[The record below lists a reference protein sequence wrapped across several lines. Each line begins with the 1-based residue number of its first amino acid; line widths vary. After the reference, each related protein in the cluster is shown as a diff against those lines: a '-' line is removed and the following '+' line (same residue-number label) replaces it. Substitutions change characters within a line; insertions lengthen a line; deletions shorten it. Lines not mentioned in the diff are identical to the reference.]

1 MEPQRRSGRRRG
13 LTAVIQKVLT
23 IDSGELMNSGLTR
36 KIVFG
41 LFAFLSLVLPAI
53 LRAQTAF
60 GTLRGQITDPS
71 SAVVTDAVVLLT
83 TPSGGSIDTTTSK
96 EGFYEFKALAP
107 GKYAVKVVAPGFA
120 VFTRENVEIAAGQ
133 VQKLN
138 IALAIEEQKQKV
150 EVNDSPTNV
159 NVNPDNNAGMVVL
172 KGKDLEALSDDPD
185 ELQSDLQA
193 LAGPSAG
200 PNGGQIYID
209 GFTGG
214 TLPPKASIREIRINQ
229 NPFSAEYD
237 KLGYGRIEIFTKP
250 GTDQWHTDLYLSG
263 NTSAINSRSPFEV
276 STNGVSLPGYDSTL
290 FSGNVGGP
298 LGKKA
303 SIFFNIE
310 RRDIHEISIVSAKI
324 LDPNFNVIDF
334 TDAVPDPRTRTNLSP
349 RLDYQ
354 IGKNNTLTVR
364 YQYEHENQTN
374 NGIGQFNLPSL
385 GFNQINTE
393 HNIQVS
399 DTQIISAK
407 TINETRF
414 RFNRETSDQTPLS
427 TAPTISVQG
436 AFTSGGNS
444 NGLSTDTLDR
454 YEFQNYT
461 SMTLGKHFLKF
472 GIRVRDNRDV
482 NAALSNF
489 NGNFNFGLRQNPA
502 CPPNSPPSACPKITG
517 IQAYG
522 LTLQGLAQGLTLP
535 AIIAVGGGASQ
546 YSITTGT
553 ARAEVNYIDAG
564 PYVQDDWRI
573 RRNVTLSFGLRFET
587 QDNIGDHADFAP
599 RLGLAWG
606 IGGGGK
612 NGAPKTV
619 LRAGY
624 GIFHDRFTYDLVL
637 QQERLNGTI
646 QQQFTFANPN
656 FFLDTSGKA
665 PSLSVLLSTQQPA
678 AIAPTIYRPN
688 PNLRTPYTMQ
698 TGLSLERQL
707 TKYANLAVT
716 YLTSRGA
723 HQFFTE
729 NINPPICTAF
739 PCDPAANPHVLGTP
753 DNIYQYQSEG
763 VFKQNQ
769 LIVNTSVRMGSKLS
783 LFGYYTLNYANSDT
797 SGAGSF
803 PSAFNDISLD
813 YGRASFDVRH
823 RVFVGGTI
831 GLPYAFRLSPLLVAS
846 SGIPFTVTTG
856 QDLNGDSI
864 FNDRPAFASGKS
876 IPTNVVTN
884 QFGSFDLVPQ
894 PGEPIVPVN
903 SFTGSSRF
911 SLNLRVSKSF
921 GFGKK
926 AEKPSTDLG
935 GPGAGGTFGR
945 GPGGDRRGGGPGGGG
960 RGMGGMDAGGA
971 SHRYTLTFGVSV
983 RNIFNNVNLDTPIG
997 NLSSP
1002 LFGESN
1008 ALARGP
1014 FSGLPG
1020 NRRLDLQMTFSF

>member
-1 MEPQRRSGRRRG
+1 
-13 LTAVIQKVLT
+13 
-23 IDSGELMNSGLTR
+23 MNSGLFR
-36 KIVFG
+36 KILFG
-41 LFAFLSLVLPAI
+41 LFSFIGVFSAPAG

-71 SAVVTDAVVLLT
+71 GAVVTDASVLLT
-83 TPSGGSIDTTTSK
+83 MPSGGSLDTTTNK
-96 EGFYEFKALAP
+96 EGWYEFKALAP
-107 GKYAVKVVAPGFA
+107 GKYTVKIVALGFA

-133 VQKLN
+133 ARGLN
-138 IALAIEEQKQKV
+138 VALTIEEQKQKV
-150 EVNDSPTNV
+150 EVNDSPTNLD
-159 NVNPDNNAGMVVL
+159 VNPENNAGMVVL

-185 ELQSDLQA
+185 ELQADLQA

-250 GTDQWHTDLYLSG
+250 GTDQWHADLYISG
-263 NTSAINSRSPFEV
+263 NTSAFNSRNPFEV
-276 STNGVSLPGYDSTL
+276 STNGTPLPGYDSTL

-334 TDAVPDPRTRTNLSP
+334 SDAVPNPRTRTNLSP

-374 NGIGQFNLPSL
+374 DGIGPFNLASA
-385 GFNQINTE
+385 GFNLINTE

-414 RFNRETSDQTPLS
+414 RFNRETSDQTPQS

-436 AFTSGGNS
+436 AFTSGGNG
-444 NGLSTDTLDR
+444 NGRSTDTLDR

-461 SMTLGKHFLKF
+461 SMALGKHFLKF

-502 CPPNSPPSACPKITG
+502 CLPNGPASACPKIAG
-517 IQAYG
+517 IRAYQ

-553 ARAEVNYIDAG
+553 ASAEVNYIDAG

-573 RRNVTLSFGLRFET
+573 RRNVTLSFGLRFES

-612 NGAPKTV
+612 NGSPKTV

-624 GIFHDRFTYDLVL
+624 GIFYDRFTYDLIL
-637 QQERLNGTI
+637 QQERLNGAI

-656 FFLDTSGKA
+656 FFLDPSGKA
-665 PSLSVLLSTQQPA
+665 PPLSVLLNTQQPA

-716 YLTSRGA
+716 YLTSRGV

-729 NINPPICTAF
+729 NINPPLCTAF
-739 PCDPAANPHVLGTP
+739 PCDPAANPHVLGSP

-769 LIVNTSVRMGSKLS
+769 FIVNTSVRMGSKLS

-813 YGRASFDVRH
+813 YGHASFDVRH

-831 GLPYAFRLSPLLVAS
+831 GLPYSFRLSPFLVAS
-846 SGIPFTVTTG
+846 SGIPFTLTTG
-856 QDLNGDSI
+856 QDVNGDSI
-864 FNDRPAFASGKS
+864 FNDRPAFTSSKS
-876 IPTNVVTN
+876 IPTNVITN
-884 QFGSFDLVPQ
+884 RFGSFDLVPQ
-894 PGEPIVPVN
+894 PGETLVPMN
-903 SFTGSSRF
+903 SLTSAGRF

-926 AEKPSTDLG
+926 AEKPSSDVG

-960 RGMGGMDAGGA
+960 RGMGALDSGGTN
-971 SHRYTLTFGVSV
+971 HRYNLTLSVSA
-983 RNIFNNVNLDTPIG
+983 RNIFNNVNLATPIG

-1008 ALARGP
+1008 ELARGP
-1014 FSGLPG
+1014 FSGFPG

>member
-1 MEPQRRSGRRRG
+1 MNLHPGEVMNFG
-13 LTAVIQKVLT
+13 LI
-23 IDSGELMNSGLTR
+23 R
-36 KIVFG
+36 KMVFG
-41 LFAFLSLVLPAI
+41 SFIFLELFSATASLP
-53 LRAQTAF
+53 AQTAF

-71 SAVVTDAVVLLT
+71 GAAVTDAAVLLT
-83 TPSGGSIDTTTSK
+83 IPSGESTDTTTNK

-107 GKYAVKVVAPGFA
+107 GKYVVKVVAPGFA
-120 VFTRENVEIAAGQ
+120 VFAKEDVEIAAGQ
-133 VQKLN
+133 TQKLN
-138 IALAIEEQKQKV
+138 IALVIEEQKQKV

-159 NVNPDNNAGMVVL
+159 DVNPDNNAGMVVL

-185 ELQSDLQA
+185 ELQSDLQS

-237 KLGYGRIEIFTKP
+237 RLGYGRIEIFTKP
-250 GTDQWHTDLYLSG
+250 GTDQWHTDLYISG
-263 NTSAINSRSPFEV
+263 NTSAFNSRNPFEV
-276 STNGVSLPGYDSTL
+276 STNGASLPGYDSAQ

-298 LGKKA
+298 LSKKA

-334 TDAVPDPRTRTNLSP
+334 SDAVPNPRTRTNLSP

-354 IGKNNTLTVR
+354 LGKNNTLTVR
-364 YQYEHENQTN
+364 YQYERENETN
-374 NGIGQFNLPSL
+374 NGIGQFNLASL
-385 GFNQINTE
+385 GFNQLNTE

-399 DTQIISAK
+399 DTQIVSAK

-414 RFNRETSDQTPLS
+414 RFNRETSDQTPQS

-436 AFTSGGNS
+436 AFTNGGDS
-444 NGLSTDTLDR
+444 NGVSADTLTR

-461 SMTLGKHFLKF
+461 SMALGKHFLKF
-472 GIRVRDNRDV
+472 GARLRDNRDV
-482 NAALSNF
+482 NAALSDF
-489 NGNFNFGLRQNPA
+489 NGSFNFGLRQNPA
-502 CPPNSPPSACPKITG
+502 CPPNSTPSACPKITG
-517 IQAYG
+517 IQAYQ
-522 LTLQGLAQGLTLP
+522 LTLRGLAQGLKLP
-535 AIIAVGGGASQ
+535 AILAEGGGASQ
-546 YSITTGT
+546 YTITTGT

-564 PYVQDDWRI
+564 LYVQDDWRI
-573 RRNVTLSFGLRFET
+573 RRNVTLSYGLRFES

-612 NGAPKTV
+612 NGSPKTV

-624 GIFHDRFTYDLVL
+624 GMFYDRFTYDLVL

-656 FFLDTSGKA
+656 FFLDKNGNA
-665 PSLSVLLSTQQPA
+665 PPLSVLQGTQQPA
-678 AIAPTIYRPN
+678 AIAPTVYRSN

-707 TKYANLAVT
+707 SKYANLAIT
-716 YLTSRGA
+716 YLTSRGV

-729 NINPPICTAF
+729 NINSPVCTTF
-739 PCDPAANPHVLGTP
+739 PCDPAANPHVLGSP

-769 LIVNTSVRMGSKLS
+769 LIINTSVRMGSKLS

-823 RVFVGGTI
+823 RIFVGGTI
-831 GLPYAFRLSPLLVAS
+831 GLPYSFRLSPFLVAS
-846 SGIPFTVTTG
+846 SGIPFTLNTG
-856 QDLNGDSI
+856 QDVNGDSI
-864 FNDRPAFASGKS
+864 FNDRPALASSHS
-876 IPTNVVTN
+876 IPANVVTN
-884 QFGSFDLVPQ
+884 RFGSFDLVPQ
-894 PGEPIVPVN
+894 PGETLVPVN
-903 SFTGSSRF
+903 SLTSAGRF
-911 SLNLRVSKSF
+911 SLNLRLSKSV

-926 AEKPSTDLG
+926 AEKPSTDVG
-935 GPGAGGTFGR
+935 GMGGGGTFGR

-960 RGMGGMDAGGA
+960 RGMGGGDSGGTN
-971 SHRYTLTFGVSV
+971 HRYNLTFSVSA
-983 RNIFNNVNLDTPIG
+983 RNLFNNVNLATPIG

-1002 LFGESN
+1002 LFGQSN
-1008 ALARGP
+1008 AIAGGP
-1014 FSGLPG
+1014 YSGFPG

>member
-1 MEPQRRSGRRRG
+1 
-13 LTAVIQKVLT
+13 
-23 IDSGELMNSGLTR
+23 MNSGLFR
-36 KIVFG
+36 KILFG
-41 LFAFLSLVLPAI
+41 LFIFMGIFCASAG
-53 LRAQTAF
+53 LRAQTLF
-60 GTLRGQITDPS
+60 GALHGLVTDPS
-71 SAVVTDAVVLLT
+71 GAVVTDAVVLLT
-83 TPSGGSIDTTTSK
+83 MPSGESLDTTTNK
-96 EGFYEFKALAP
+96 EGWYEFKALAT
-107 GKYAVKVVAPGFA
+107 GRYTVKIVAPGFA
-120 VFTRENVEIAAGQ
+120 AFTRENVEIAAGQ
-133 VQKLN
+133 VRGLN
-138 IALAIEEQKQKV
+138 VALTIEEQKQKV
-150 EVNDSPTNV
+150 EVNDSPTNLD
-159 NVNPDNNAGMVVL
+159 VNPANNAGMVVL
-172 KGKDLEALSDDPD
+172 NGKDLEALSDDPD

-250 GTDQWHTDLYLSG
+250 GTDQWHGDLYLSG
-263 NTSAINSRSPFEV
+263 NTSAFNSRNPFEV
-276 STNGVSLPGYDSTL
+276 STNGAPLPGYDSRQI
-290 FSGNVGGP
+290 SGNVGGP
-298 LGKKA
+298 LSKKA

-310 RRDIHEISIVSAKI
+310 RRDIHELSIVSAKI
-324 LDPNFNVIDF
+324 LDPNFNVIGF
-334 TDAVPDPRTRTNLSP
+334 SDAVPNPRTRTNLSP

-354 IGKNNTLTVR
+354 LGKNNTLTVR
-364 YQYEHENQTN
+364 YQYERENETN
-374 NGIGQFNLPSL
+374 NGIGQFNLASL
-385 GFNQINTE
+385 GFNQLNTE
-393 HNIQVS
+393 HNIQAS
-399 DTQIISAK
+399 DTQIISPK

-414 RFNRETSDQTPLS
+414 RFIRETSDQTPQS

-436 AFTSGGNS
+436 AFTGGGNS
-444 NGLSTDTLDR
+444 KGVSLDTLDR

-461 SMTLGKHFLKF
+461 SMALGKHFLKF

-482 NAALSNF
+482 NTALSNF
-489 NGNFNFGLRQNPA
+489 NGNFNFGLRQNPT
-502 CPPNSPPSACPKITG
+502 CPPNSAPPACPKITG
-517 IQAYG
+517 IQAYA

-535 AIIAVGGGASQ
+535 AIIAEGGGASQ
-546 YSITTGT
+546 YSIITGT

-564 PYVQDDWRI
+564 LYVQDDWRI
-573 RRNVTLSFGLRFET
+573 KPDITLSYGLRFES

-606 IGGGGK
+606 IGGSGK
-612 NGAPKTV
+612 NGSPKTV

-624 GIFHDRFTYDLVL
+624 GIFYDRFAYDLFL

-656 FFLDTSGKA
+656 FFLDPSGKA
-665 PSLSVLLSTQQPA
+665 PPLSVLLSTQQPA

-716 YLTSRGA
+716 YLTSRGV

-729 NINPPICTAF
+729 NVNPPICTAF
-739 PCDPAANPHVLGTP
+739 PCDPAANPHVLGSP
-753 DNIYQYQSEG
+753 DNIYRYQSEG

-769 LIVNTSVRMGSKLS
+769 FIINTSLRMGSKLS

-813 YGRASFDVRH
+813 YGRASFDIRH

-831 GLPYAFRLSPLLVAS
+831 GLPYSFRLSPFLLAS
-846 SGIPFTVTTG
+846 SGIPFTLTTG
-856 QDLNGDSI
+856 QDVNGDSI
-864 FNDRPAFASGKS
+864 FNDRPTLASSRS
-876 IPTNVVTN
+876 IPTNVITN
-884 QFGSFDLVPQ
+884 RFGSFDLVPQ
-894 PGEPIVPVN
+894 PGETLVPVN
-903 SFTGSSRF
+903 SLTSAGRF

-926 AEKPSTDLG
+926 AEKPSSDVES
-935 GPGAGGTFGR
+935 PGAGVNFGR
-945 GPGGDRRGGGPGGGG
+945 GPGGDRRGGGLGGGG
-960 RGMGGMDAGGA
+960 RSMGGRDGGGTN
-971 SHRYTLTFGVSV
+971 HRYNLTFGVSA
-983 RNIFNNVNLDTPIG
+983 RNIFNNVNLATPIG

-1002 LFGESN
+1002 LFGQSN
-1008 ALARGP
+1008 AIAGGP

>member
-1 MEPQRRSGRRRG
+1 MRPG
-13 LTAVIQKVLT
+13 LF
-23 IDSGELMNSGLTR
+23 R
-36 KIVFG
+36 KIAFG
-41 LFAFLSLVLPAI
+41 LFAFLGLFPAPASLH
-53 LRAQTAF
+53 AQTAF
-60 GTLRGQITDPS
+60 GILRGQITDPS
-71 SAVVTDAVVLLT
+71 GALVTDAAVLLT
-83 TPSGGSIDTTTSK
+83 TPSGESIDTTTNK
-96 EGFYEFKALAP
+96 EGFYEFKALPP
-107 GKYAVKVVAPGFA
+107 GNYTVKVVAPGFA
-120 VFTRENVEIAAGQ
+120 VFTKESFEIAAGQ

-138 IALAIEEQKQKV
+138 FALTIEEQKQKV
-150 EVNDSPTNV
+150 EVNDSPTNID
-159 NVNPDNNAGMVVL
+159 VNPQNNAGMVVL

-237 KLGYGRIEIFTKP
+237 RLGYGRIEIFTKP
-250 GTDQWHTDLYLSG
+250 GTDQWHTDLYISG
-263 NTSAINSRSPFEV
+263 NTSAFNSRNPFEV
-276 STNGVSLPGYDSTL
+276 STNGGSLPGYDSTQ

-298 LGKKA
+298 LSKKA

-310 RRDIHEISIVSAKI
+310 RRDIHELSIVSAKI
-324 LDPNFNVIDF
+324 LDPSFNVIDF
-334 TDAVPDPRTRTNLSP
+334 SDAVPNPRTRTNLSP

-354 IGKNNTLTVR
+354 LSKNNTLTVR
-364 YQYEHENQTN
+364 YQYERENETN
-374 NGIGQFNLPSL
+374 NGVGQFNLASL
-385 GFNQINTE
+385 GFNQLNTE

-399 DTQIISAK
+399 DTQIVSAK

-414 RFNRETSDQTPLS
+414 RFNRETSNQTPQS

-461 SMTLGKHFLKF
+461 SMALGKHFLKF

-489 NGNFNFGLRQNPA
+489 NGNFNFGLRQNPT
-502 CPPNSPPSACPKITG
+502 CPQNSTPSACPKITG
-517 IQAYG
+517 IQAYQ
-522 LTLQGLAQGLTLP
+522 LTLQGLAQGLTIP
-535 AIIAVGGGASQ
+535 AILAEGGGASQ

-553 ARAEVNYIDAG
+553 AGAEVNYIDAG
-564 PYVQDDWRI
+564 LYVQDDWRI
-573 RRNVTLSFGLRFET
+573 KPNVTLSYGLRLES

-606 IGGGGK
+606 IGGGK
-612 NGAPKTV
+612 NSSPKTV

-624 GIFHDRFTYDLVL
+624 GMFYDRFTYDLVL

-646 QQQFTFANPN
+646 QQRFTFANPG
-656 FFLDTSGKA
+656 FFLDKNGNT
-665 PSLSVLLSTQQPA
+665 PPLSVLLNTLQPA
-678 AIAPTIYRPN
+678 AIAPTVYRPN

-716 YLTSRGA
+716 YLTSRGV

-739 PCDPAANPHVLGTP
+739 PCDPAANPHVLGIP

-763 VFKQNQ
+763 IFKQNQ
-769 LIVNTSVRMGSKLS
+769 LIMNTSVRMGSKLS

-823 RVFVGGTI
+823 RIFVGGTI
-831 GLPYAFRLSPLLVAS
+831 GLPHAFRLSPFLVAS
-846 SGIPFTVTTG
+846 SGIPFTLTTG

-864 FNDRPAFASGKS
+864 FNDRPAFASGQS
-876 IPTNVVTN
+876 IPTNVATN
-884 QFGSFDLVPQ
+884 RFGSFDLVPQ
-894 PGEPIVPVN
+894 PGETLVPVN
-903 SFTGSSRF
+903 SLTSAGRF
-911 SLNLRVSKSF
+911 SLNLRLSKSL

-926 AEKPSTDLG
+926 AEKPSADIG
-935 GPGAGGTFGR
+935 GPAGGGTFGR
-945 GPGGDRRGGGPGGGG
+945 GPGGDRRGGRPGGGG
-960 RGMGGMDAGGA
+960 RGLGGGGD
-971 SHRYTLTFGVSV
+971 SGGNNHRYNLTFSISA
-983 RNIFNNVNLDTPIG
+983 RNIFNNVNLATPIG

-1002 LFGESN
+1002 LFGQSN
-1008 ALARGP
+1008 ALAGGP
-1014 FSGLPG
+1014 YSGFPG

>member
-1 MEPQRRSGRRRG
+1 
-13 LTAVIQKVLT
+13 
-23 IDSGELMNSGLTR
+23 MNSGPTR
-36 KIVFG
+36 KIVLG
-41 LFAFLSLVLPAI
+41 LFAFVGLVLTPAI
-53 LRAQTAF
+53 LLAQTDF
-60 GTLRGQITDPS
+60 GTLRGQIVDPS
-71 SAVVTDAVVLLT
+71 GAVVTDAVVLLT
-83 TPSGGSIDTTTSK
+83 TPSGGSIDATTNK
-96 EGFYEFKALAP
+96 EGFYEFRALAP
-107 GKYAVKVVAPGFA
+107 GKYTVKAVAPGFA
-120 VFTRENVEIAAGQ
+120 VFTKESVEITAGQ

-138 IALAIEEQKQKV
+138 VALTIEEQKQKV

-159 NVNPDNNAGMVVL
+159 SVSPENNAGMVVL

-185 ELQSDLQA
+185 ELQADLQA

-250 GTDQWHTDLYLSG
+250 GTDQWHGEAYLSG
-263 NTSAINSRSPFEV
+263 NSSAFNSRNPFET
-276 STNGVSLPGYDSTL
+276 SSNGAPLPGYDSTQ
-290 FSGNVGGP
+290 FSGNLGGP
-298 LGKKA
+298 LSKKA
-303 SIFFNIE
+303 SFFFNIE
-310 RRDIHEISIVSAKI
+310 HRNIHDLSIISAKV

-334 TDAVPDPRTRTNLSP
+334 SDAVPNPRTRTNLSP

-364 YQYEHENQTN
+364 YQYERENETN

-385 GFNQINTE
+385 AFNQLNTE
-393 HNIQVS
+393 NNIQVS

-414 RFNRETSDQTPLS
+414 RFNRETSDQTPQS

-436 AFTSGGNS
+436 AFTSGGSS
-444 NGLSTDTLDR
+444 NGVSSDALDR

-461 SMTLGKHFLKF
+461 SMVLGKHFLKF
-472 GIRVRDNRDV
+472 GIRVRDTKDV
-482 NAALSNF
+482 NSAMSNF
-489 NGNFNFGLRQNPA
+489 NGNFNFGLRQNPTCSA
-502 CPPNSPPSACPKITG
+502 NSTPASCPKITG
-517 IQAYG
+517 IQAYQI
-522 LTLQGLAQGLTLP
+522 TEQGLAQGLTLP
-535 AIIAVGGGASQ
+535 AIITQGGGASQ

-573 RRNVTLSFGLRFET
+573 RQNVTLSYGVRFES
-587 QDNIGDHADFAP
+587 QNNIGDHADFAP

-612 NGAPKTV
+612 GGSPKTV

-624 GIFHDRFTYDLVL
+624 GIFYDRFTYDLAL

-646 QQQFTFANPN
+646 QQQFTFANPD
-656 FFLDTSGKA
+656 FFLDQSGNA
-665 PSLSVLLSTQQPA
+665 PPLNVLLSTQKLA
-678 AIAPTIYRPN
+678 AIAPTVYRPN
-688 PNLRTPYTMQ
+688 PNLRTPYIMQ

-707 TKYANLAVT
+707 AKYANLAIT
-716 YLTSRGA
+716 YLNSRGV

-739 PCDPAANPHVLGTP
+739 PCDPATNPHVLGSP

-763 VFKQNQ
+763 IFKQNQ
-769 LIVNTSVRMGSKLS
+769 LIINTSVRMGSKLS

-803 PSAFNDISLD
+803 PSIFNDVSLD
-813 YGRASFDVRH
+813 HGRASFDVRH

-831 GLPYAFRLSPLLVAS
+831 GLPYAFRLSPFLVAS
-846 SGIPFTVTTG
+846 SGIPFNMTTG

-864 FNDRPAFASGKS
+864 FNDRPAFASSKS
-876 IPTNVVTN
+876 IPTNVIIN
-884 QFGSFDLVPQ
+884 RFGAFDLVPQ
-894 PGEPIVPVN
+894 PGETLVPVN
-903 SFTGSSRF
+903 SLTSTGRF
-911 SLNLRVSKSF
+911 SLNLRISKSF

-926 AEKPSTDLG
+926 AEKPSADLG
-935 GPGAGGTFGR
+935 GSPAGGTFGR

-960 RGMGGMDAGGA
+960 RGMGGTDAGGTT
-971 SHRYTLTFGVSV
+971 HRYNLTFSVSG
-983 RNIFNNVNLDTPIG
+983 RNIFNNVNLATPIG

-1008 ALARGP
+1008 AIAGGP
-1014 FSGLPG
+1014 FSGSPG
-1020 NRRLDLQMTFSF
+1020 NRRFDLQMTFSF

>member
-1 MEPQRRSGRRRG
+1 
-13 LTAVIQKVLT
+13 
-23 IDSGELMNSGLTR
+23 MNSGLFR

-41 LFAFLSLVLPAI
+41 LFTFIGIFPAPASLH
-53 LRAQTAF
+53 AQTLF
-60 GTLRGQITDPS
+60 GILRGQITDPS
-71 SAVVTDAVVLLT
+71 GAVVTDAAVLLT
-83 TPSGGSIDTTTSK
+83 MPSGESLDTTTNK

-107 GKYAVKVVAPGFA
+107 GKYTVKIVAPGFA
-120 VFTRENVEIAAGQ
+120 VFTKEYLEIAAGQ
-133 VQKLN
+133 VQRMN
-138 IALAIEEQKQKV
+138 VALTIEEQKQKV

-159 NVNPDNNAGMVVL
+159 DVNPENNAGMVVL
-172 KGKDLEALSDDPD
+172 RGKDLEALSDDPD

-250 GTDQWHTDLYLSG
+250 GTDQWHTDLYISG
-263 NTSAINSRSPFEV
+263 NTSAFNSRNPFEV
-276 STNGVSLPGYDSTL
+276 STNGVPLPGYDSRQI
-290 FSGNVGGP
+290 SGNVGGP
-298 LGKKA
+298 LSKKA

-310 RRDIHEISIVSAKI
+310 RRDIHELSIVSAKI

-334 TDAVPDPRTRTNLSP
+334 SDAVPNPRTRTNLSP

-364 YQYEHENQTN
+364 YQYEHQNQTN

-414 RFNRETSDQTPLS
+414 RFNRETSDQTPQS

-482 NAALSNF
+482 NATLANF

-502 CPPNSPPSACPKITG
+502 CPLNSPPSACPKITG

-564 PYVQDDWRI
+564 PYFQDDWRV
-573 RRNVTLSFGLRFET
+573 RRNVTLSFGLRFES

-612 NGAPKTV
+612 NGSPKTV

-624 GIFHDRFTYDLVL
+624 GIFYDRFTYDLVL

-656 FFLDTSGKA
+656 FFLDQSGKA
-665 PSLSVLLSTQQPA
+665 PPLSVLLSTQQPA

-716 YLTSRGA
+716 YLTSRGV

-739 PCDPAANPHVLGTP
+739 PCDPAANPHVLGSP

-769 LIVNTSVRMGSKLS
+769 FIINTSVRMGSKLS

-823 RVFVGGTI
+823 RIFVGGTI
-831 GLPYAFRLSPLLVAS
+831 GLPHAFRLSPFLVAS
-846 SGIPFTVTTG
+846 SGIPFTLTTG

-864 FNDRPAFASGKS
+864 FNDRPTFASSKS
-876 IPTNVVTN
+876 IPTNVITN
-884 QFGSFDLVPQ
+884 RFGSFDLVPQ
-894 PGEPIVPVN
+894 PGETLVPVN
-903 SFTGSSRF
+903 SLTSAGRF

-926 AEKPSTDLG
+926 AEKPSSDVG

-960 RGMGGMDAGGA
+960 RGMGGPDAGSA
-971 SHRYTLTFGVSV
+971 NHRYNLTFSVSA
-983 RNIFNNVNLDTPIG
+983 RNIFNNVNLATPIG

-1002 LFGESN
+1002 LFGQSN
-1008 ALARGP
+1008 AIAGGP

>member
-1 MEPQRRSGRRRG
+1 
-13 LTAVIQKVLT
+13 
-23 IDSGELMNSGLTR
+23 MN
-36 KIVFG
+36 FG
-41 LFAFLSLVLPAI
+41 LFRKILFGLLTFVGIFSASASLH
-53 LRAQTAF
+53 AQTAF

-71 SAVVTDAVVLLT
+71 GAVIADAAVLLT
-83 TPSGGSIDTTTSK
+83 TPSGESLDTTTNK

-107 GKYAVKVVAPGFA
+107 GKYTVKIVAPGFA
-120 VFTRENVEIAAGQ
+120 VFTKENVEMAAGQ
-133 VQKLN
+133 VQRMN
-138 IALAIEEQKQKV
+138 VALAIEEQKQKV
-150 EVNDSPTNV
+150 EVSDSPTNV
-159 NVNPDNNAGMVVL
+159 DVNPENNAGMVVL

-185 ELQSDLQA
+185 ELLADLQA

-250 GTDQWHTDLYLSG
+250 GTDQWHGELYMSG
-263 NTSAINSRSPFEV
+263 NTSAFNSRNPFEV
-276 STNGVSLPGYDSTL
+276 STNGAPLPGYDSRQ
-290 FSGNVGGP
+290 FSGNVSGP
-298 LGKKA
+298 LSKKA

-334 TDAVPDPRTRTNLSP
+334 SDAVPNPRTRTNLSP

-364 YQYEHENQTN
+364 YQYERENQTN
-374 NGIGQFNLPSL
+374 NGIGQFNLASL
-385 GFNQINTE
+385 GFNQLNTE

-399 DTQIISAK
+399 DTQIVSAK

-414 RFNRETSDQTPLS
+414 RFNRETSDQTPQS

-436 AFTSGGNS
+436 AFTNGGNS
-444 NGLSTDTLDR
+444 NGVSSDTLDR

-461 SMTLGKHFLKF
+461 SMALGKHFLKF
-472 GIRVRDNRDV
+472 GVRVRDNKDV

-489 NGNFNFGLRQNPA
+489 NGAFNFGLRQNPT
-502 CPPNSPPSACPKITG
+502 CSPNIPPSACPKIIG
-517 IQAYG
+517 IQAYQ
-522 LTLQGLAQGLTLP
+522 LTLQGLTQGLTLP
-535 AIIAVGGGASQ
+535 AIIAEGGGASQ

-553 ARAEVNYIDAG
+553 ARAEVNYLDAG
-564 PYVQDDWRI
+564 LYVQDDWRI
-573 RRNVTLSFGLRFET
+573 RPNITLSYGLRFES

-612 NGAPKTV
+612 NGSPKNV

-624 GIFHDRFTYDLVL
+624 GIFYDRFTYDLVL

-656 FFLDTSGKA
+656 FFLDPNGKA

-716 YLTSRGA
+716 YLTSRGV

-739 PCDPAANPHVLGTP
+739 PCDPAANPHVLSSP

-769 LIVNTSVRMGSKLS
+769 FIINSSVRMGSKLS

-813 YGRASFDVRH
+813 YGRASFDIRH

-831 GLPYAFRLSPLLVAS
+831 GLPYAFRLSPFLVAS
-846 SGIPFTVTTG
+846 SGIPFTLTTG

-864 FNDRPAFASGKS
+864 FNDRPGFASSQS
-876 IPTNVVTN
+876 IPTNVITN
-884 QFGSFDLVPQ
+884 RFGSFDLVPQ
-894 PGEPIVPVN
+894 PGETLVPVN
-903 SFTGSSRF
+903 SLTSAGRF

-926 AEKPSTDLG
+926 AEKPNSDTG
-935 GPGAGGTFGR
+935 GPGAGGNFGR
-945 GPGGDRRGGGPGGGG
+945 GPGGGRRGGGPGG
-960 RGMGGMDAGGA
+960 RGMGGPDAGTN
-971 SHRYTLTFGVSV
+971 HRYNLTFSVSA
-983 RNIFNNVNLDTPIG
+983 RNIFNNVNLATPIG

-1002 LFGESN
+1002 FFGESN
-1008 ALARGP
+1008 AIAGGP
-1014 FSGLPG
+1014 FSGFPG